1 MLGKKWNS
9 KDETGVGDEQ
19 AHFAVRSASKTIFD
33 FHFASRFSFFFFFL
47 VVAECAFMY
56 LCTLV
61 IQGVS
66 FMSLDF
72 FLCSCTSRG
81 LVGCYGGGIA
91 A

>member
-19 AHFAVRSASKTIFD
+19 AHFAVRSASKSIFD
-33 FHFASRFSFFFFFL
+33 FHFASSFSFGFFL
-47 VVAECAFMY
+47 LLLNVH
-56 LCTLV
+56 LCTCAPLSYKV
-61 IQGVS
+61 FPFCRWI
-66 FMSLDF
+66 